1 MNTLITRWLGPMPH
15 FFAVIFW
22 LGSFITSL
30 SVMAN
35 FYSDQLTLA
44 HMAPPHWLTDVVGY
58 LAAGAA
64 LVAKFT
70 VDWKLKAELDRLP
83 DFRK

>member
-1 MNTLITRWLGPMPH
+1 
-15 FFAVIFW
+15 
-22 LGSFITSL
+22 
-30 SVMAN
+30 MAN